1 MSVCVISLRKLLAK
15 SYRIVT
21 EIGPLKKRNLFE
33 HKGGEGLENEQ
44 EARYSLKAEK

>member
-21 EIGPLKKRNLFE
+21 EIGPLKKSE
-33 HKGGEGLENEQ
+33 I
-44 EARYSLKAEK
+44 YSNIREEKAWKMTRKQDTL